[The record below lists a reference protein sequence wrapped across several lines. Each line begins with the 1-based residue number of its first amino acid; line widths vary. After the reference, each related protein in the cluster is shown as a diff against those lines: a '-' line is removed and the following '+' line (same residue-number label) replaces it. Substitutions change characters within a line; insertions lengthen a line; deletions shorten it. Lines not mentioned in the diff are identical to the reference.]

1 MGLRIEWVLLVAIIA
16 IVGGSLTTK
25 LNSSTDKHKTFTK
38 ELEFTYTTFTE
49 VDTTKLQGRAY
60 GTYGTRDDGVLTI
73 NNLVYQTETI
83 ESLVAKK
90 GTYMGNIVYLEGDV
104 VMDDTNGYTYETQQA
119 EYDQETEILNIT
131 APFVAS
137 SDENIIKGDT
147 FTYNTRK
154 KEAYG
159 TVIDAAVYT
168 VEK

>member
-1 MGLRIEWVLLVAIIA
+1 MGLRIEWVLLLAIVV
-16 IVGGSLTTK
+16 IVGGSFMMK
-25 LNSSTDKHKTFTK
+25 LNDNTGKHKVFTK
-38 ELEFTYTTFTE
+38 ELDFTYTTFTE
-49 VDTTKLQGRAY
+49 VDTKKLQGRAY
-60 GTYGTRDDGVLTI
+60 GTFGTRDDGVLTI
-73 NNLVYQTETI
+73 NDLVYQTETI

-90 GTYMGNIVYLEGDV
+90 GTYMGSIIYLEGDV

-119 EYDQETEILNIT
+119 EYNQDTEVLNIT

-137 SDENIIKGDT
+137 RNDNIIKGDT

-159 TVIDAAVYT
+159 TIIDAVVYT